1 MTSLEDPQQSN
12 ESGRLFSEIAL
23 DEHMYPLNPDG
34 SKVKM
39 TVEVLADSEEDAKEI
54 LGWLCDAESLND
66 LVWLVC
72 QAVEEPK
79 LRAALDAVAEDT
91 DEAFGK
97 VIETSIGSPLVITVP
112 IELATTPLL
121 PPEAEHLLGVNAPPR
136 MLRGTVVVKAPTVKT
151 AILGIRFVGDSL
163 KGSSIPRLF

>member
-1 MTSLEDPQQSN
+1 MTSPEDTQESN
-12 ESGRLFSEIAL
+12 ESGKLFSEIAL
-23 DEHMYPLNPDG
+23 DESQYPLNTDG

-39 TVEVLADSEEDAKEI
+39 TVEVIADSEEDAQRI
-54 LGWLCDAESLND
+54 LGWLSDDDSLND

-72 QAVEEPK
+72 QAVEEPT
-79 LRAALDAVAEDT
+79 LRAMLDAVAEDT

-97 VIETSIGSPLVITVP
+97 VIETSIGSPLLISIP
-112 IELATTPLL
+112 IELKTTPLL
-121 PPEAEHLLGVNAPPR
+121 PQEAEHLLGVNALPS

-163 KGSSIPRLF
+163 KGSSIPQLF